1 MTDRTTDPT
10 FTTARRS
17 VETLLGLAIGDSGGA
32 TPAALVL
39 LSAYNSQDFQ
49 VPVDELCRLD
59 PDNYRH
65 AINII
70 TLRYRGIEPHEVIE
84 HGARRFDAL
93 WERWEHLR
101 TPTRSPFAAA

>member
-65 AINII
+65 AINVI

-84 HGARRFDAL
+84 NGERRFVAL
-93 WERWEHLR
+93 WEEHKHLR
-101 TPTRSPFAAA
+101 TPLGKTNAA